1 VLLVVDDL
9 VVKVEL
15 DNLEDQVVEVV
26 YSHLL
31 VLPIKVVEMQEVI
44 LLLKEWMVV
53 LVQPYTYLETAV
65 VAVELLLMEFP
76 DQVMQMEELEPLI
89 QLMHV
94 EHLFQ

>member
-76 DQVMQMEELEPLI
+76 DQRI

>member
-1 VLLVVDDL
+1 MLLVVDDL

>member
-31 VLPIKVVEMQEVI
+31 ILPIKVVEMQEVI